1 MGSDKIMSKKV
12 KLSKRWAETEEDA
25 LSGWSEEVISLTDFG
40 TYWEVELEG
49 N

>member
-1 MGSDKIMSKKV
+1 MSKKV
-12 KLSKRWAETEEDA
+12 KLNKKWAETEEDA
-25 LSGWSEEVISLTDFG
+25 LRGWGEEVISLTDMG